1 MNRNFYLFCIL
12 SSFFM
17 SSCSVGT
24 NKLEKSVLI
33 IEKFNLNHYSKNGS
47 KVFMLDTPYSVFN
60 QTDQSYLLNKTN
72 IKFYNKDNVKY
83 NVNSDSAKLLKNKFL
98 ELKGNVEIN
107 DFNKDKT
114 IIKSNNL
121 FWDIDKSEFILE
133 GNVEINDF
141 NNNKT
146 IIKSNNLFWDID
158 KSEFIL
164 EGKVSLVNN
173 IINLSSSKAS
183 FDKKDDIILF
193 YNPIKYNY
201 KDEEGIRKYNISSEN
216 AYYNILTKDVIFKS
230 KNDKVKSKLVF

>member
-1 MNRNFYLFCIL
+1 MNRIFCLIFIVSSLFI
-12 SSFFM
+12 
-17 SSCSVGT
+17 SSCNVSTKKT
-24 NKLEKSVLI
+24 NKSVLI
-33 IEKFNLNHYSKNGS
+33 IEDFNLKHYSKNGS
-47 KVFMLDTPYSVFN
+47 KLYMLETPYSVLN

-72 IKFYNKDNVKY
+72 IKFFDQENVKY
-83 NVNSDSAKLLKNKFL
+83 NVNSDSAKLLNNKFL
-98 ELKGNVEIN
+98 ELK
-107 DFNKDKT
+107 
-114 IIKSNNL
+114 
-121 FWDIDKSEFILE
+121 

-216 AYYNILTKDVIFKS
+216 AYYNISTKNVIFKS
-230 KNDKVKSKLVF
+230 KDDKVKSKLIF

>member
-1 MNRNFYLFCIL
+1 MNRIFYLICIL
-12 SSFFM
+12 SSLFI
-17 SSCSVGT
+17 SSCNVSTKKT
-24 NKLEKSVLI
+24 NKSVLI
-33 IEKFNLNHYSKNGS
+33 IEDFNLNHYSKNGS
-47 KVFMLDTPYSVFN
+47 KLYMLETPYSVFN

-72 IKFYNKDNVKY
+72 IKFFDKENVKY
-83 NVNSDSAKLLKNKFL
+83 NVNSDSAMLLKNKFL
-98 ELKGNVEIN
+98 ELK
-107 DFNKDKT
+107 
-114 IIKSNNL
+114 
-121 FWDIDKSEFILE
+121 

-216 AYYNILTKDVIFKS
+216 AYYNISTKDVIFKS
-230 KNDKVKSKLVF
+230 KNDKVKSKLIF

>member
-72 IKFYNKDNVKY
+72 IKFYNKDNIKY

-133 GNVEINDF
+133 GNV
-141 NNNKT
+141 
-146 IIKSNNLFWDID
+146 
-158 KSEFIL
+158 
-164 EGKVSLVNN
+164 SLVNN
-173 IINLSSSKAS
+173 TINLNSSKALL
-183 FDKKDDIILF
+183 DKKEDIIMF
-193 YNPIKYNY
+193 YNPVKYNY
-201 KDEEGIRKYNISSEN
+201 KDIDSVRKYNISSEN
-216 AYYNILTKDVIFKS
+216 AYYNITTKDVIFKS
-230 KNDKVKSKLVF
+230 NNKKVKSKLVF

>member
-1 MNRNFYLFCIL
+1 MNRNFYLICIL
-12 SSFFM
+12 STLFI
-17 SSCSVGT
+17 SSCNVSTKKT
-24 NKLEKSVLI
+24 NKSILI
-33 IEKFNLNHYSKNGS
+33 IEDFNLNHYSKNGT
-47 KVFMLDTPYSVFN
+47 KVYMLETPYSVFN
-60 QTDQSYLLNKTN
+60 QTDQSYLLKKTN
-72 IKFYNKDNVKY
+72 IKFFDKEDVKY
-83 NVNSDSAKLLKNKFL
+83 NVNSDSAMLLNNKFL
-98 ELKGNVEIN
+98 ELK
-107 DFNKDKT
+107 
-114 IIKSNNL
+114 
-121 FWDIDKSEFILE
+121 

-216 AYYNILTKDVIFKS
+216 AYYNISTKDVIFKS
-230 KNDKVKSKLVF
+230 KNDKVKSKLIF

>member
-1 MNRNFYLFCIL
+1 MNRIFYLFCIL

-107 DFNKDKT
+107 DFNNDKT

-133 GNVEINDF
+133 GNV
-141 NNNKT
+141 
-146 IIKSNNLFWDID
+146 
-158 KSEFIL
+158 
-164 EGKVSLVNN
+164 SLVNN
-173 IINLSSSKAS
+173 TINLNSSKALL
-183 FDKKDDIILF
+183 DKKEDIIMF
-193 YNPIKYNY
+193 YNPVKYNY
-201 KDEEGIRKYNISSEN
+201 KDLDSIKKYNISSEN
-216 AYYNILTKDVIFKS
+216 AYYNITTKDVIFKS
-230 KNDKVKSKLVF
+230 NNKKVKSKLVF

>member
-1 MNRNFYLFCIL
+1 MNRIFYLICIL
-12 SSFFM
+12 SSLFI
-17 SSCSVGT
+17 SSCNVSTKKT
-24 NKLEKSVLI
+24 NKSVLI
-33 IEKFNLNHYSKNGS
+33 IEDFNLNHYSKNGT
-47 KVFMLDTPYSVFN
+47 KVYMLETPYSVFN

-72 IKFYNKDNVKY
+72 IKFFDQEDVKY
-83 NVNSDSAKLLKNKFL
+83 NVNSDSAKLLNNKFL
-98 ELKGNVEIN
+98 ELK
-107 DFNKDKT
+107 
-114 IIKSNNL
+114 
-121 FWDIDKSEFILE
+121 

-216 AYYNILTKDVIFKS
+216 AYYNISTKDVIFKS
-230 KNDKVKSKLVF
+230 KNDKVKSKLIF

>member
-1 MNRNFYLFCIL
+1 MNRIFYLIFII
-12 SSFFM
+12 SSLFI
-17 SSCSVGT
+17 SSCNVNTKKT
-24 NKLEKSVLI
+24 NKSVLI
-33 IEKFNLNHYSKNGS
+33 IEDFNLQHYSKNGS
-47 KVFMLDTPYSVFN
+47 KLYMLETPYSVLN

-72 IKFYNKDNVKY
+72 IKFFDQENVKY
-83 NVNSDSAKLLKNKFL
+83 NVNSDSAKLLNNKFL
-98 ELKGNVEIN
+98 ELK
-107 DFNKDKT
+107 
-114 IIKSNNL
+114 
-121 FWDIDKSEFILE
+121 

-216 AYYNILTKDVIFKS
+216 AYYNISTKDVIFKS
-230 KNDKVKSKLVF
+230 KNDKVKSKLIF